1 MPATPHDN
9 DELSPA
15 GQRWLARP
23 TTDVGP
29 AIPPPAW
36 CAPGTDPD
44 WERLSEQYGGALA
57 CFWARY
63 FPNDDGDVWIKAE
76 DRIIDGRIRRTDPAI
91 HYTEPPS
98 EGVTPAQARQLAAEL
113 LNAAD
118 VLDEQ

>member
-1 MPATPHDN
+1 MSPRN
-9 DELSPA
+9 ELSPA

-29 AIPPPAW
+29 AILPPSW

-57 CFWARY
+57 CFWVRN
-63 FPNDDGDVWIKAE
+63 FPDDNGDVWVKAE
-76 DRIIDGRIRRTDPAI
+76 DRVIDGRIRRTIPAI
-91 HYTEPPS
+91 HYTESPS